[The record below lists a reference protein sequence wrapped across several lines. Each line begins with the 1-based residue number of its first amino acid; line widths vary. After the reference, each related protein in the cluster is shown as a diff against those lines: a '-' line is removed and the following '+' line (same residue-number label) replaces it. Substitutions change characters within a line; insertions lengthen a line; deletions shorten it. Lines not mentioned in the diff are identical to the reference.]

1 MNPSPSQ
8 CTRIE
13 NTGSRW
19 SWLVNIGRSLMRP
32 SVPTLINTG
41 DYSEHMLRDIGMMD
55 GRPIR
60 GEASAAVDDLQKEI
74 LRRSV

>member
-1 MNPSPSQ
+1 
-8 CTRIE
+8 
-13 NTGSRW
+13 
-19 SWLVNIGRSLMRP
+19 
-32 SVPTLINTG
+32 
-41 DYSEHMLRDIGMMD
+41 MLRDIGMMD